1 MPTKRVQ
8 SERDHKLFPMR
19 LYEVMYCSDEKPEPQ
34 TIRVVA
40 SNPTWPCTEIFKRK
54 YKGSNK
60 TVISVSD
67 QGPVAMGGYR
77 QILEREILSRIDLLR
92 AVVDAIDK
100 DIADLEFS
108 ETILQIQRK
117 NMKRLAVLK
126 DRVEANS

>member
-1 MPTKRVQ
+1 
-8 SERDHKLFPMR
+8 MR
-19 LYEVMYCSDEKPEPQ
+19 LCEVLYRSDEKPEPQ

-40 SNPTWPCTEIFKRK
+40 SNYSWPYTEIFKRK

-67 QGPVAMGGYR
+67 QGPVEMGGPR
-77 QILEREILSRIDLLR
+77 PMLEREILSRIDLLS
-92 AVVDAIDK
+92 AVVDAIAK

-117 NMKRLAVLK
+117 NMKCLAELK
-126 DRVEANS
+126 ERVEANS